1 MKKAT
6 AVALGL
12 LVTIAVAAAAQ
23 EGLIPY
29 QTLRD
34 YLPATLGG
42 MPLEGEPSG
51 TTMTSESYSMS
62 MVTAS
67 YGEGDLSGTITI
79 HHGLTAGQQYATQQ
93 QMGNMSIEN
102 EQMLYRTI
110 TVNGLPA
117 IEHLLRDERTAMVY
131 VLVGENLVVT
141 VHMQNVDSAEA
152 CIACAEAMDLQ
163 GLAALAN

>member
-1 MKKAT
+1 MKRAT

-12 LVTIAVAAAAQ
+12 LVTITVAAAAQ
-23 EGLIPY
+23 GDLIPY

-42 MPLEGEPSG
+42 MPLDGEPSG
-51 TTMTSESYSMS
+51 TTMTSESYSLS
-62 MVTAS
+62 MVTAG
-67 YGEGDLSGTITI
+67 YAEGDLSGTITI
-79 HHGLTAGQQYATQQ
+79 HHGLTAGQQFASQQ
-93 QMGNMSIEN
+93 QMGSISLEN

-110 TVNGLPA
+110 TVSGLTA
-117 IEHLLRDERTAMVY
+117 IEHLLRDERAAMVY

-141 VHMQNVDSAEA
+141 IHMQNVDSAEA
-152 CIACAEAMDLQ
+152 CIAAAEGMDLQ